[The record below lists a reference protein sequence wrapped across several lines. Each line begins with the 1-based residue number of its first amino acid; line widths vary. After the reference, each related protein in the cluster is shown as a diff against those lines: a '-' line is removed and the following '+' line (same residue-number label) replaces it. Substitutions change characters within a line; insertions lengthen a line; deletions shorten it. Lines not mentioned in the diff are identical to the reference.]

1 MWGRVFD
8 DGLFDLYLGAVF
20 VNVAAFMIASEL
32 EQSQSAVI
40 YFVVLLAS
48 YQVYLAAKRRITVP
62 RLGHFKPAEKHR
74 RRFGVVGSI
83 SVSVSILMLVATML
97 AVAGA
102 LSDGVPIL
110 LILFGVLAIK
120 MVVLFSLAA
129 YYLGVQRFYIYAALG
144 AAGMAG
150 SEIAVVAAD
159 IGRGWDVVAMFGAPA
174 LLMLPTGAV
183 LLARFIKT
191 YPLDKVHEIA

>member
-1 MWGRVFD
+1 M
-8 DGLFDLYLGAVF
+8 
-20 VNVAAFMIASEL
+20 
-32 EQSQSAVI
+32 
-40 YFVVLLAS
+40 
-48 YQVYLAAKRRITVP
+48 
-62 RLGHFKPAEKHR
+62 
-74 RRFGVVGSI
+74 VGSI